1 MSSWITF
8 ASHENKHHQV
18 CIDQQLGQLHR
29 VKPCLKADLDYP
41 SCAPPCFPNCHARRL
56 QIQEPFKV
64 ATDNL
69 EVVAFGVGQPIMDGP
84 IFEGVQTYEQ
94 PHP

>member
-1 MSSWITF
+1 
-8 ASHENKHHQV
+8 
-18 CIDQQLGQLHR
+18 
-29 VKPCLKADLDYP
+29 
-41 SCAPPCFPNCHARRL
+41 
-56 QIQEPFKV
+56 V

-94 PHP
+94 PHPYRFEAVAHPKANGAWPVLLL